1 MYATPQ
7 EDAMM
12 RDVILV
18 IRADEAHH
26 RIVNHTLST
35 MKPHQTNPYGPGK

>member
-1 MYATPQ
+1 
-7 EDAMM
+7 MM

-26 RIVNHTLST
+26 RLVNHTLSG
-35 MKPHQTNPYGPGK
+35 MKSDQTNPYGPGQ